1 MLAVIINV
9 FAIIIGT
16 GLGLVFRRLIKPELT
31 DSILKVL
38 GVVVFITGLIGIIK
52 ASVFI
57 DGFGNLQSKLGIF
70 LLIVM
75 VLGVFIGELL
85 KIDNHLKNFGSYID
99 TKFKGGRFSEGF
111 ITASIL
117 FVVGAM
123 GVVGSINAG
132 LGDPSI
138 LYLKSA
144 LDGITSIILATSLG
158 IGVGLAFVPVLMYQG
173 SIVLIARFAGDFI
186 NGEFLDAFNLIG
198 YFIVACIGINF
209 LVKEKLKI
217 ANMIPALLLVILYFL
232 IF

>member
-9 FAIIIGT
+9 FAIILGT
-16 GLGLVFRRLIKPELT
+16 GLGLVFRKLIKPELT
-31 DSILKVL
+31 NSILKVL
-38 GVVVFITGLIGIIK
+38 GVVVFVTGLIGIIK
-52 ASVFI
+52 SAIYV
-57 DGFGNLQSKLGIF
+57 DGFGSIQSRLGIF

-85 KIDNHLKNFGSYID
+85 KIDNHLQNFGKYID
-99 TKFKGGRFSEGF
+99 SKFKGGRFSEGF
-111 ITASIL
+111 ITSSIL
-117 FVVGAM
+117 FIVGAM

-132 LGDPSI
+132 LGDSSI

-144 LDGITSIILATSLG
+144 LDGVTSIILATSLG
-158 IGVGLAFVPVLMYQG
+158 IGVGISSIPVFIYQG
-173 SIVLIARFAGDFI
+173 FIVLIAGFAGDFI
-186 NGEFLDAFNLIG
+186 STEFLDAFNLIG

-217 ANMIPALLLVILYFL
+217 ANMIPSLLLVIIYFL